1 MAKKKV
7 ETNYEAELIREYE
20 HWEYLKEHGG
30 SDPHYDD
37 SVNMNLTRNH
47 IIYYKHE
54 MEDLYGEDMSKYPEV
69 YFRELPPEVEGFYIA
84 RADVIRDKAAESLEI
99 YLADANFQYLLCNRE
114 LLNKK
119 EADNTCINYVL
130 GYVSGLAGALK
141 SDDLIT
147 MRRHA
152 FRPESYQES
161 FASCAEK
168 VKQLLL
174 KKRTEQPETI
184 ENGQMTLFQIGL
196 DVGQCR

>member
-1 MAKKKV
+1 MAKKEKV
-7 ETNYEAELIREYE
+7 DYEAQLIREYE

-30 SDPHYDD
+30 SDPNYDD
-37 SVNMNLTRNH
+37 GVNMNLTRNH
-47 IIYYKHE
+47 IIYYKNE
-54 MEDLYGEDMSKYPEV
+54 LEDLYGEDMSKYPEV
-69 YFRELPPEVEGFYIA
+69 YFRELPPEVEGQYVA
-84 RADVIRDKAAESLEI
+84 RADEIRDKAVEALEI

-152 FRPESYQES
+152 FRPEGYQES

-174 KKRTEQPETI
+174 KKERSNRKP
-184 ENGQMTLFQIGL
+184 
-196 DVGQCR
+196 

>member
-1 MAKKKV
+1 MAKKEKV
-7 ETNYEAELIREYE
+7 DYEALLIREYE

-30 SDPHYDD
+30 SDPNYDD
-37 SVNMNLTRNH
+37 GVNMNLTRNH
-47 IIYYKHE
+47 IIYYKNE
-54 MEDLYGEDMSKYPEV
+54 LEDLYGEDMSKYPEV
-69 YFRELPPEVEGFYIA
+69 YFRELPPEVEGQYVA
-84 RADVIRDKAAESLEI
+84 RADKIRDKAGEVLEI

-141 SDDLIT
+141 SDDLLT

-168 VKQLLL
+168 VKQILF

-184 ENGQMTLFQIGL
+184 ENGQMTLFQIRL

>member
-1 MAKKKV
+1 MAKKE

-20 HWEYLKEHGG
+20 HWEYLREYGG
-30 SDPHYDD
+30 SDPNFDD
-37 SVNMNLTRNH
+37 GVNMNLTRNH
-47 IIYYKHE
+47 IIYYKNE
-54 MEDLYGEDMSKYPEV
+54 MENLYGEDMGKYPEV
-69 YFRELPPEVEGFYIA
+69 YFRELPPKVEGFYIA
-84 RADVIRDKAAESLEI
+84 RADEIRDKAAESLEI

-119 EADNTCINYVL
+119 EAENTCINYVL

-152 FRPESYQES
+152 FRPESYQEA
-161 FASCAEK
+161 FAGCAEK
-168 VKQLLL
+168 VKQILV
-174 KKRTEQPETI
+174 KKRAEQPETMK
-184 ENGQMTLFQIGL
+184 NGQMTLFQMGL

>member
-1 MAKKKV
+1 MAKKEK
-7 ETNYEAELIREYE
+7 TDYEAELIKEYE
-20 HWEYLKEHGG
+20 HWEYLREYGG
-30 SDPHYDD
+30 SDPFYDD
-37 SVNMNLTRNH
+37 AANMNLTRNH
-47 IIYYKHE
+47 IINDKRKLEEAYGGDKN
-54 MEDLYGEDMSKYPEV
+54 LYPDI
-69 YFRELPPEVEGFYIA
+69 YFRELPPVTEDGYMA
-84 RADVIRDKAAESLEI
+84 RADEIRDKAAESLEI

-119 EADNTCINYVL
+119 ETENTCINNVL

-152 FRPESYQES
+152 FRPEGYQES
-161 FASCAEK
+161 FANCAEK
-168 VKQLLL
+168 VKQILK

-196 DVGQCR
+196 DAGQCR

>member
-1 MAKKKV
+1 MAKKEV

-30 SDPHYDD
+30 SDPNFDD
-37 SVNMNLTRNH
+37 GVNMNLTRNH

-54 MEDLYGEDMSKYPEV
+54 MEDLYGEDRSKYPEV

-99 YLADANFQYLLCNRE
+99 YLADVNFQYLLCNRE

-119 EADNTCINYVL
+119 EADSTCINYVL
-130 GYVSGLAGALK
+130 GYVSGLADALK

-174 KKRTEQPETI
+174 KKWTEQPETI